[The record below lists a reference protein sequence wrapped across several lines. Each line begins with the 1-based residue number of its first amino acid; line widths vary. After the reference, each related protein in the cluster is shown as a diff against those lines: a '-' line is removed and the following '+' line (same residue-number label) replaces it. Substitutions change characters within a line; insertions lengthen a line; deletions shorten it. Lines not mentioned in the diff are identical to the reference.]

1 MKSQKWSK
9 YPDCALSEARRE
21 ACISP
26 LLEKSW
32 GFDIAWRSIRFSAV
46 IANAVAR
53 LNPGHLLRGVRSF
66 AAQSGYFDHHREN
79 VRPLRGKREKDMQR
93 KLNR

>member
-1 MKSQKWSK
+1 MTEHVVLGLRLERWAPVVGGSGRKSEPFGHDRGVAKYMKSQKWSK

-32 GFDIAWRSIRFSAV
+32 GFDIA
-46 IANAVAR
+46 
-53 LNPGHLLRGVRSF
+53 
-66 AAQSGYFDHHREN
+66 
-79 VRPLRGKREKDMQR
+79 
-93 KLNR
+93 